1 MLVTMMTSCD
11 ANKENCVMLACWSS
25 LFACVCLMTRCNLC
39 VCWRACP
46 VLPWACCVFTKARRL
61 RVTRARRWARLTTI
75 RRTRPHRVRGPCSH
89 AHVGCSTTACVSSPK
104 RLCSLHWLTCSR
116 TWTCVCPFHVNVHLP
131 LQTPF
136 TTRKGSNKMVI
147 DSSLGQKARH

>member
-1 MLVTMMTSCD
+1 MMTSCD

-61 RVTRARRWARLTTI
+61 RVTRAPSMGQAHHHPTYKTAPCAWSVLSCPRWLLN
-75 RRTRPHRVRGPCSH
+75 HRMCVIAKKTVQSPL
-89 AHVGCSTTACVSSPK
+89 AH
-104 RLCSLHWLTCSR
+104 TCSR

-131 LQTPF
+131 VQTPF